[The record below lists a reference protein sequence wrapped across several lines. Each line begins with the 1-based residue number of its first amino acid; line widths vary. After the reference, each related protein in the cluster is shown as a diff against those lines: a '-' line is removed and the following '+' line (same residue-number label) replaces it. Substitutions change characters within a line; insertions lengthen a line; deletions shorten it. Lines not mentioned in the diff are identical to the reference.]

1 MSVTLSFQKV
11 DPRDEVLM
19 KEVYRIRYQVY
30 CLECGFEDPKDH
42 PDGMERDKYDPY
54 AIHFL
59 AMDENGPIGTIRL
72 IRDSYLKFPVE
83 KHCKVNMNPDKVP
96 REKLGEIS
104 RLAVSKRYQRR
115 VEDRLAEIESDAD
128 TKKKTALPH
137 LSDKEEGLPD
147 RRRHADIS
155 LSLYR
160 MVYQESKELGIKYW
174 YAAMGRGL
182 QRLLKKF
189 NFVFDQIGDEVDY
202 HGPRIPFLGNIQK
215 MGQAVAADRPE
226 IYDKINRSGKEEVL

>member
-30 CLECGFEDPKDH
+30 CLECGFEDPKDY

-83 KHCKVNMNPDKVP
+83 KHCKINMNSDNVP

-104 RLAVSKRYQRR
+104 RLAVSKRYRR
-115 VEDRLAEIESDAD
+115 KVEDR
-128 TKKKTALPH
+128 TALPH
-137 LSDKEEGLPD
+137 LSDKEEGLHD

-155 LSLYR
+155 LSLYK
-160 MVYQESKELGIKYW
+160 MVYQESKKLGIKYW
-174 YAAMGRGL
+174 YTAMGRGL
-182 QRLLKKF
+182 QRLLKKS

-202 HGPRIPFLGNIQK
+202 HGPRTPFLGNIQK

-226 IYDKINRSGKEEVL
+226 IYDKIN